1 MSYTGMGC
9 SNVSNASKGVGVGVG
24 VASVTAYPVVLY
36 NGHTA

>member
-9 SNVSNASKGVGVGVG
+9 SNVSNASKGVGVGV
-24 VASVTAYPVVLY
+24 ARVTAYPVVLY